1 MTSAANAVEKVS
13 YDLLS
18 DGNNIGAAVFQ
29 HVPQDTLPPV
39 IIIGDIDVQPL
50 ALKDDPDR
58 RINLTIL
65 TVTEAEERKSML
77 DLQDAI
83 ETRLDGA
90 RISHDGWIIAFTQ
103 TDCDAVLTP
112 EGDGYIGTN
121 SFTILAL
128 RA

>member
-18 DGNNIGAAVFQ
+18 EGGNIGAAVFQ
-29 HVPQDTLPPV
+29 HVPQDTPPPV
-39 IIIGDIDVQPL
+39 IIIGDLEVQPL

-58 RINLTIL
+58 RVSLTVL

-77 DLQDAI
+77 ELQEQI
-83 ETRLDGA
+83 ESRMDGA
-90 RISHDGWIIAFTQ
+90 RIEHDGWILAFTQ
-103 TDCDAVLTP
+103 SDSSAALTP

-121 SFTILAL
+121 SFTIMAL